1 MPEKKEIYTV
11 QGYDAQNLIVLCYGT
26 FKRLIWEAAYAGT
39 FNLIGY
45 SLNED
50 EKRREQI
57 DVVAQDGW

>member
-11 QGYDAQNLIVLCYGT
+11 QGYDAQNLIMLCYGT
-26 FKRLIWEAAYAGT
+26 LKRLKWEAAYAGRM
-39 FNLIGY
+39 NLVGY

-57 DVVAQDGW
+57 NVEA